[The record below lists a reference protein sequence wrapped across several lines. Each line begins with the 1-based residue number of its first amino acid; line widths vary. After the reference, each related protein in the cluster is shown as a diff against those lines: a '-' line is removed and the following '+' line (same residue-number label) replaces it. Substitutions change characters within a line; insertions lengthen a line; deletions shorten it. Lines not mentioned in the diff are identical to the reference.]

1 MGPHERGSHGCNAW
15 VTLVGADKEL
25 SCLTA
30 DGSTT
35 VICVTGLVVV
45 VVAAWWCFFFN
56 VVVVAGTFR
65 AGAMTLTSEP
75 VRTVTVAPAVV

>member
-1 MGPHERGSHGCNAW
+1 
-15 VTLVGADKEL
+15 VTSVGAESDV

-45 VVAAWWCFFFN
+45 VVGGW
-56 VVVVAGTFR
+56 
-65 AGAMTLTSEP
+65 
-75 VRTVTVAPAVV
+75 